1 MGEHDDTVRRAR
13 RRTTLLAVIGAVV
26 GAVVGWFT
34 GTGQPPAVFILGV
47 IGFAVGLGGLVGAFS
62 LLPTTASLS
71 SQMLATTRGLPRE
84 SRQRIVRAVQ
94 SGVLLDETADRSLRR
109 RGLDHARAVAAYQP
123 LALAQVLLLLVGVS
137 GLQFPRLLA
146 DAGTDGNWSRLICS
160 VALIGAVIVTPV
172 LLRRTRNARRYV
184 SAASRADAGAAVPS
198 TPPPPPHIE

>member
-26 GAVVGWFT
+26 GGAVGWFA

-71 SQMLATTRGLPRE
+71 SQMLATTRELPRE

-94 SGVLLDETADRSLRR
+94 SGVLLDEAADRSLRR
-109 RGLDHARAVAAYQP
+109 QAHDHARAVAAYQP
-123 LALAQVLLLLVGVS
+123 LALAQVLSLLVGVS

-172 LLRRTRNARRYV
+172 LLRHTRNARRYM
-184 SAASRADAGAAVPS
+184 SAASRADAGATVPS
-198 TPPPPPHIE
+198 TPPPPHIE